1 MHWCLFVS
9 INNSTTA
16 SGHDANRR
24 WTATQVY
31 LRRWDRWRWAAP
43 SRCRPSPKAAA
54 DRRRQ
59 TPGLWAGQSRRY
71 ASGSCLESGHLRKSS
86 CPALVCSECIS
97 SASKQGKNM
106 MRHKQEISRQ
116 KFTLKCFHG
125 SCSESQS
132 SVTNEN
138 SLGMWR
144 CSRLKGRSNR
154 NVALVPGCPD
164 MQIWGGW
171 SGQRWWA

>member
-1 MHWCLFVS
+1 MTRSETLLQPLCYRLTAKLWPYTDVS
-9 INNSTTA
+9 SFPSIIP
-16 SGHDANRR
+16 RL
-24 WTATQVY
+24 QVY

-54 DRRRQ
+54 DRQRQ

-71 ASGSCLESGHLRKSS
+71 ASGSCLESGHLRRSS

-106 MRHKQEISRQ
+106 MRHKPEISRQ
-116 KFTLKCFHG
+116 KFTLKFFHG

-132 SVTNEN
+132 SVTNRE
-138 SLGMWR
+138 
-144 CSRLKGRSNR
+144 
-154 NVALVPGCPD
+154 
-164 MQIWGGW
+164 
-171 SGQRWWA
+171 